1 MTCSWIFTF
10 LTCFLPQ
17 PVFLLL
23 SYIILA
29 KNGLYVYL
37 PSQDICPTLIWFG
50 NDAYEIELGL
60 VELRAMDGTH
70 DKRRKV
76 KLAATDHVSDMR
88 TFCPIG

>member
-1 MTCSWIFTF
+1 MQLDLYLSHLFSSPTCISPTLIHDPCKKMDFM
-10 LTCFLPQ
+10 
-17 PVFLLL
+17 
-23 SYIILA
+23 Y
-29 KNGLYVYL
+29 
-37 PSQDICPTLIWFG
+37 ICPTLIWFG

>member
-17 PVFLLL
+17 VLFLLL
-23 SYIILA
+23 SSIILA
-29 KNGLYVYL
+29 K
-37 PSQDICPTLIWFG
+37 IWPHKLLWIS